1 MRHEYP
7 VPDTGYSRSHQ
18 TRLDG
23 HAPDAV
29 NCGVRLLPQERDRL
43 NLFLAAELARRRR
56 GRGLRLSQAEA
67 VAVIADETMELARD
81 GLPYAEVER
90 RAYSLLGPSDVQDG
104 VAELVDR
111 IELEPLFADGPRLV
125 VLLQPV
131 VRDCPPEL
139 TRELEP
145 DWLPSEATVEVENLG
160 TVTVFVTS
168 HFHFFETNRT
178 LRFDRRAAWGM
189 RLATAPGAKLVFPV
203 GAKREARLVP
213 IGGARVIRGHGGLV
227 DGRLDDP
234 GALEAALALAHER
247 GYADAGA

>member
-1 MRHEYP
+1 M
-7 VPDTGYSRSHQ
+7 
-18 TRLDG
+18 
-23 HAPDAV
+23 DAV

-43 NLFLAAELARRRR
+43 ELFLAAELARRRR

-90 RAYSLLGPSDVQDG
+90 RAYGLIGPDDVQDG
-104 VAELVDR
+104 VAALVDR
-111 IELEPLFADGPRLV
+111 IELEPLFADGPRLM

-131 VRDCPPEL
+131 ARDGPPDL

-145 DWLPSEATVEVENLG
+145 HWLPSEVTLAVENLG
-160 TVTVFVTS
+160 AVVVSVTS
-168 HFHFFETNRT
+168 HFHFFETNRV

-189 RLATAPGAKLVFPV
+189 RLATTPGAKVVFPP
-203 GAKREARLVP
+203 GETREARLVP

-227 DGRLDDP
+227 DGPLDDP